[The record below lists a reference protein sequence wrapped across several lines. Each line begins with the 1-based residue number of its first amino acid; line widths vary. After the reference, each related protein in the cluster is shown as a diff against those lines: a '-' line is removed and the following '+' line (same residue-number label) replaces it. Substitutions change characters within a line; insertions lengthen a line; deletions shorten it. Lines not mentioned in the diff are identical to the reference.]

1 MTTDVVL
8 DNSDYPAN
16 VSLDRSPT
24 NSRLFALLYLVG
36 LKHLL
41 GFPHG
46 VILVV
51 YGLAALILGWIAQWI
66 VLFTGSYPRGFI
78 EFMRGYFQ
86 WSFRLNTWIYGLTDR
101 YPPFTHE
108 DAAVFA
114 AQAEASVAASSSRLL
129 AVARILG
136 IQFLLL
142 IPHLVA
148 LVVLAMLQGLMVFIS
163 AIAIIFTGRYP
174 EAFFDIVLGVERW
187 IFRVNVYALGLVDR
201 YPPFRMVV

>member
-1 MTTDVVL
+1 MTTHVVA
-8 DNSDYPAN
+8 DDSDYPAN

-24 NSRLFALLYLVG
+24 NSRLFAVLYLVG
-36 LKHLL
+36 VKHLL

-51 YGLAALILGWIAQWI
+51 YGVAALIMGWIAQWI
-66 VLFTGSYPRGFI
+66 VLLTGSYPRGFV

-86 WSFRLNTWIYGLTDR
+86 WSFRLNAWIYGLTDS
-101 YPPFTHE
+101 YPPFTQQ
-108 DAAVFA
+108 DAVGFA
-114 AQAEASVAASSSRLL
+114 AQAEASVADSSSRLL
-129 AVARILG
+129 AVTRIVG

-148 LVVLAMLQGLMVFIS
+148 LAVLAVLQGLMVFIS

-187 IFRVNVYALGLVDR
+187 IFRVNMYALGLVDR
-201 YPPFRMVV
+201 YPPFRMVA

>member
-1 MTTDVVL
+1 MTTHAVAAD
-8 DNSDYPAN
+8 SDYPAN
-16 VSLDRSPT
+16 ASLDRSPT
-24 NSRLFALLYLVG
+24 NSRLFAVLYLFG

-41 GFPHG
+41 GLPHG

-51 YGLAALILGWIAQWI
+51 YGIAAVIMGWIAQWI
-66 VLFTGSYPRGFI
+66 VLFTGSYPRGFV
-78 EFMRGYFQ
+78 EFVRGYFQ
-86 WSFRLNTWIYGLTDR
+86 WSFRVNTWIYGLTDR
-101 YPPFTHE
+101 YPPFTQQ

-114 AQAEASVAASSSRLL
+114 ARAEASVADSSSRLL

-148 LVVLAMLQGLMVFIS
+148 LVVLVMLQGLIVLIS

-201 YPPFRMVV
+201 YPPFRMAA